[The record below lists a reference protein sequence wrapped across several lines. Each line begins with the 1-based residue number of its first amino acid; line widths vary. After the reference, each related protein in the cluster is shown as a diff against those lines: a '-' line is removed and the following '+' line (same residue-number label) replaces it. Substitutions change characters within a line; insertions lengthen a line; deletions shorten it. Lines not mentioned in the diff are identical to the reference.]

1 MQRTRL
7 ICVATVAVIASPVAL
22 AKPLHP
28 SATPTSIANGR
39 EIAIRECSSCHAIGR
54 RGASPRPDAPPL
66 RTVLLRCSEAAFDTD
81 FIIGLHVGASDMP
94 KFQFSPLGADDLRA
108 YLRAIQVRP
117 KPITRRLTD
126 DGSRQ

>member
-1 MQRTRL
+1 M
-7 ICVATVAVIASPVAL
+7 VAVIASPFAL
-22 AKPLHP
+22 AKPPHP

-39 EIAIRECSSCHAIGR
+39 EIAERKCSSCHAIGR

-66 RTVLLRCSEAAFDTD
+66 RTVFSRYSEAAFDTD
-81 FIIGLHVGASDMP
+81 FIAGLHVGASDMP

-108 YLRAIQVRP
+108 IQVRP
-117 KPITRRLTD
+117 KQIARRLTD